1 MINQKVRDYLD
12 ETVDEYML
20 FEDPAFDNSIIGV
33 SDDGK
38 HVIYDYEKM
47 VSEYL
52 KDNDIEWDPYGEGVM
67 EAVDFI
73 DYNTIRA
80 LNYTNADNKPIVMM
94 DGPHIE
100 SLIEEDNK
108 NVE

>member
-1 MINQKVRDYLD
+1 MINQKVRDYLN
-12 ETVDEYML
+12 ETVNECII
-20 FEDPAFDNSIIGV
+20 FEDPSFDNSIIGV

-47 VSEYL
+47 VKEFVN
-52 KDNDIEWDPYGEGVM
+52 DNNISDDDGEGVM

-80 LNYTNADNKPIVMM
+80 LNYMSDDNKPIVVM
-94 DGPHIE
+94 DTPQFE
-100 SLIEEDNK
+100 SLVKEG
-108 NVE
+108 

>member
-1 MINQKVRDYLD
+1 MINQKVRDYLN
-12 ETVDEYML
+12 ETVDECII

-47 VSEYL
+47 VKEFVD
-52 KDNDIEWDPYGEGVM
+52 DNNISDDDGEGIM

-80 LNYTNADNKPIVMM
+80 LNYMSDDNKPIVVM
-94 DGPHIE
+94 DSPQFE
-100 SLIEEDNK
+100 SLVKEG
-108 NVE
+108 